1 VRESIGLEQRFTRS
15 APGRALISAL
25 LAVAFVFIIA
35 INLPAGHLRAQLLT
49 QSDLPLIG
57 KQSGQKLLNVLGLGQ
72 DWALFAP
79 DPRRRTIDIHAEVTL
94 RDGTKKT
101 WHYPRGNAF
110 TGPYWDYRWAKWLEY
125 MVDAA
130 NGPVLW
136 EPAAKLVAREYGG
149 AAKVARVQFINRT
162 HELRPPGTG
171 RPLRGPDQDFRFYAY
186 APPVSGSK
194 P

>member
-1 VRESIGLEQRFTRS
+1 VTEPESIGLEQRFTRS

-35 INLPAGHLRAQLLT
+35 INLPNSHLRRELLK
-49 QSDLPLIG
+49 P
-57 KQSGQKLLNVLGLGQ
+57 GQKALNVVGLGQ

-79 DPRRRTIDIHAEVTL
+79 DPRRRTIDIRAEVTL
-94 RDGTKKT
+94 RDGTKKL
-101 WHYPRGNAF
+101 WHYPRGNDF

-125 MVDAA
+125 MVDQS

-136 EPAAKLVAREYGG
+136 EPAAKMVARKYGG
-149 AAKVARVQFINRT
+149 PAKVARVQFINHT

-171 RPLRGPDQDFRFYAY
+171 QPLRGPDQDFRFYAY
-186 APPVSGSK
+186 VPPVPK
-194 P
+194 ARP